1 MLKAAVAI
9 IASALLAACAQ
20 GATRATE
27 ILAKID
33 VGASGPCSV
42 AFEAGAAW
50 ATVFRSNEVVR
61 IDPATNAVTHR
72 ITTDAGPAASRPAPA
87 RSGS

>member
-1 MLKAAVAI
+1 MLKPAVAI

-61 IDPATNAVTHR
+61 IDPATNAVTTGSR
-72 ITTDAGPAASRPAPA
+72 PTPGPAASRPAPA

>member
-27 ILAKID
+27 VVAKID
-33 VGASGPCSV
+33 VGGGGPCSV

-50 ATVFRSNEVVR
+50 ATVFRTNEVVR
-61 IDPATNAVTHR
+61 IDPATNAVTNR
-72 ITTDAGPAASRPAPA
+72 IRPTAAPAASRPARA